1 ERRGERPDAMSAQSI
16 QRAQLGAAP
25 DHELLR
31 EVEIRAGEQYAA
43 AQRRRVLQPV
53 DDDVEIAALERGHE
67 VGPVVLEKALTHA
80 ELRRERAHQVDLEAD
95 QLVGV
100 AEAIVDVLVQANRD
114 DFLTLKQLDAVL
126 RRRDLRLDDAAVA
139 ARALELARPL
149 GASDVVTGEVW
160 LEEGQWRIAARR
172 TKVAE
177 AKAVVEAKEEGP
189 RSAFP
194 ALAHKI
200 GVDLFGAPHLALG
213 PLTGSAAALEQAALC
228 WKHLARQSL
237 GAHARITL
245 QPDHLAAAERA
256 CRAALQADPRLG
268 LARAGLAVT
277 LAA

>member
-1 ERRGERPDAMSAQSI
+1 MGVLLALLLASETVLVVPFVPRGDAPP
-16 QRAQLGAAP
+16 AA
-25 DHELLR
+25 
-31 EVEIRAGEQYAA
+31 G
-43 AQRRRVLQPV
+43 
-53 DDDVEIAALERGHE
+53 IA
-67 VGPVVLEKALTHA
+67 
-80 ELRRERAHQVDLEAD
+80 
-95 QLVGV
+95 V

-189 RSAFP
+189 RAAFP

-200 GVDLFGAPHLALG
+200 GVDLFGAQGLALG
-213 PLTGSAAALEQAALC
+213 PLTGSAAALERGSPCSPITSRRPKEHAGRRS
-228 WKHLARQSL
+228 RQIRGSVW
-237 GAHARITL
+237 
-245 QPDHLAAAERA
+245 RA
-256 CRAALQADPRLG
+256 PVWR
-268 LARAGLAVT
+268 
-277 LAA
+277 